1 MLNYFRFLAN
11 EFGLAGRNNLEKAE
25 ADEIVDALVDIQNAG
40 YGAMFCKDPEKK
52 DKLLEEFKVKAMTGL
67 TQLESRLKSRG
78 GQYFAGN
85 QLTWA
90 DLQLFN
96 ILEFLKALL
105 PEPAENFPLLKNLET
120 RVGDLPNI
128 KRWIEERPK

>member
-1 MLNYFRFLAN
+1 M
-11 EFGLAGRNNLEKAE
+11 AGRNNIEKAE
-25 ADEIVDALVDIQNAG
+25 ADEVVDALVDLQNAG
-40 YGAMFCKDPEKK
+40 YVVVFNKDPEKK
-52 DKLLEEFKVKAMTGL
+52 DQLLEEFKAKAKTSL
-67 TQLESRLKSRG
+67 THLESRLKSRG

-96 ILEFLKALL
+96 ILEAIKVLL
-105 PEPAENFPLLKNLET
+105 PAPAEDYPLLKDLST

-128 KRWIEERPK
+128 KKWMETRPGQ

>member
-1 MLNYFRFLAN
+1 M
-11 EFGLAGRNNLEKAE
+11 AGRNNLEKAE
-25 ADEIVDALVDIQNAG
+25 ADEIVDALVDLQNSG
-40 YGAMFCKDPEKK
+40 YGVMFCKDPEKK
-52 DKLLEEFKVKAMTGL
+52 DELLEEFKVKAKTGL

-96 ILEFLKALL
+96 ILEAIKVLL
-105 PEPAENFPLLKNLET
+105 PAPAEDYPLLKDLST

-128 KRWIEERPK
+128 KKWMETRPGQ

>member
-1 MLNYFRFLAN
+1 M
-11 EFGLAGRNNLEKAE
+11 AGRNNIEKAE
-25 ADEIVDALVDIQNAG
+25 ADEVVDALVDLQNAG
-40 YGAMFCKDPEKK
+40 YVVVFNKEPEKK
-52 DKLLEEFKVKAMTGL
+52 DQLLEEFKAKAKTSL
-67 TQLESRLKSRG
+67 THLESRLKSRG

-105 PEPAENFPLLKNLET
+105 PAPAENFPLLKNLET

-128 KRWIEERPK
+128 RRWIEKRPK